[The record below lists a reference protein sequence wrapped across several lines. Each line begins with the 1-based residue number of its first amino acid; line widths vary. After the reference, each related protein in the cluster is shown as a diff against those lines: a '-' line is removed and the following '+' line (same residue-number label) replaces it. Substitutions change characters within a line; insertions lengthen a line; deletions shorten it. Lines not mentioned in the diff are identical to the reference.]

1 MKRTLLTVIAVAALA
16 AGCGTDGTPVAV
28 SSLPTTSSTTTSSA
42 VKPAEVTTTPAR
54 SSSPTTTSNWDPNS
68 ADPVGDAAQK
78 EAERQAA
85 ANPDGSAKLAIEYTK
100 LTGEKLDPVKAQL
113 LAGYV
118 CVIIELT
125 KLSDELN
132 VDQQDIV
139 DETSREMAMSKEDAL
154 RLLTLAVK
162 YRCPDS
168 AFN

>member
-1 MKRTLLTVIAVAALA
+1 MKRTLLAVIAVAGLA

-28 SSLPTTSSTTTSSA
+28 SSLPTTNSATASSA
-42 VKPAEVTTTPAR
+42 VKPVEVTTAPAR
-54 SSSPTTTSNWDPNS
+54 SSSPTTTSSWDPNS

>member
-1 MKRTLLTVIAVAALA
+1 MKRTLLAVISVACLA

-28 SSLPTTSSTTTSSA
+28 SSLPSTATTSAGTTVEPMEA
-42 VKPAEVTTTPAR
+42 PTTPAR

-85 ANPDGSAKLAIEYTK
+85 ANPDGSAKLAVEYTK
-100 LTGEKLDPVKAQL
+100 LTGEKLDPIKAQL

-118 CVIIELT
+118 CIIIELT

>member
-1 MKRTLLTVIAVAALA
+1 MKRTLLAVIAVAGLA

-28 SSLPTTSSTTTSSA
+28 SSLPTSSTTTGSTVEPVEA
-42 VKPAEVTTTPAR
+42 TTTPAN

-85 ANPDGSAKLAIEYTK
+85 ANPDGSAKLAVEYTK

-118 CVIIELT
+118 CVII
-125 KLSDELN
+125 
-132 VDQQDIV
+132 
-139 DETSREMAMSKEDAL
+139 
-154 RLLTLAVK
+154 
-162 YRCPDS
+162 
-168 AFN
+168 